1 MKIIINSETKPRFI
15 AEYCNWVLL
24 KKKKSI
30 LKERTYYLCTQ
41 KKCGVL

>member
-24 KKKKSI
+24 KKKK
-30 LKERTYYLCTQ
+30 
-41 KKCGVL
+41 VF